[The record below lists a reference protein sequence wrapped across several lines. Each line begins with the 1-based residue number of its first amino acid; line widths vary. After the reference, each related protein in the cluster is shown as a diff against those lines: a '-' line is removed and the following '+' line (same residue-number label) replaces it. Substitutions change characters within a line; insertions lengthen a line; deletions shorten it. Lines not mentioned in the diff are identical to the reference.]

1 MTEHRI
7 PPQADFALLW
17 VAETIGQVGM
27 QITVLGLPLA
37 AIMIL
42 KATPLEVGA
51 LRALEWLPF
60 LLISLLVGI
69 WVDRRRRRPILIAG
83 NIGRACILLAIPLAF
98 ALGALSLWQ
107 LYSVAFLAGI
117 LSVFFDVASQSY
129 LPSLIARDQLVRGNA
144 LLEASRSGAGIVG
157 PSIAGALIGFLTAPM
172 AIVVNVLGFLMSAVL
187 LGCIRHDE
195 PEPDR
200 RVNKAGRLS
209 LMRDEI
215 IDGLRYVRRQRT
227 LRAIAA
233 FSAASNLGFS
243 LVESI
248 FLIYAVRQLRLNVGE
263 IGLMYAVGNIGLLA
277 GAVFA
282 GPLAVRIG
290 LGRTLIVSSGL
301 QGLSLVPVPLAA
313 LASPLLLLITGQLL
327 RTCGVVLFN
336 VTAASLRQAMTPDHL
351 RGRMNATMRFVGWGI
366 IPVGSVLGG
375 VVATL
380 ASVQVTLW
388 IGAIAGLL
396 AIVPV
401 ALSPLRTIHH
411 LPSLTEG

>member
-1 MTEHRI
+1 
-7 PPQADFALLW
+7 
-17 VAETIGQVGM
+17 
-27 QITVLGLPLA
+27 
-37 AIMIL
+37 
-42 KATPLEVGA
+42 
-51 LRALEWLPF
+51 
-60 LLISLLVGI
+60 
-69 WVDRRRRRPILIAG
+69 
-83 NIGRACILLAIPLAF
+83 
-98 ALGALSLWQ
+98 
-107 LYSVAFLAGI
+107 
-117 LSVFFDVASQSY
+117 
-129 LPSLIARDQLVRGNA
+129 
-144 LLEASRSGAGIVG
+144 
-157 PSIAGALIGFLTAPM
+157 M

-187 LGCIRHDE
+187 LGCIRRDE

>member
-187 LGCIRHDE
+187 LGCIRRDE